1 MPRLKRVIAVFTAL
15 VVVLVVVGFVLEN
28 QQNVTLSF
36 LGWTTAQIPVS
47 VFVVIAV
54 IGGMIVGPLLGF
66 AARGRRRK
74 SNITASS

>member
-28 QQNVTLSF
+28 QQNVSLSF
-36 LGWTTAQIPVS
+36 LGWSTAQIPVS

-74 SNITASS
+74 SNFTASS